1 MENNDL
7 LNIFDRETQCEYKG
21 RNYLVRDNGSILRL
35 PKEGQRPSQYDNVWT
50 FGKKNPTTGY
60 MILTGNIRVHQVVC
74 TAFNGPEPEPN
85 MVVDHIDTNRC
96 NNRPE
101 NLRWLTRL
109 ENVLLNEATRKK
121 VISLCGSIEA
131 FIENPA
137 IIRDKA
143 LSPDI
148 SWMKTVTKEQAAAC
162 KKHIEEWAKADTQSP
177 STGKGIGDWIYNE
190 PQEPNDGFGETWDK
204 GWEKREYKFDYQR
217 QMEKIEEMNQRI
229 YEEQHGL
236 KDSLTPNAKQVNW
249 VTPTEFLLCP
259 QGDSPYTLQSY
270 LNNLVKGRTFT
281 RTKYCDGGQIIEAE
295 YNAKRDAIYV
305 LTEKQDSMKT
315 WALTEIT
322 MQDGYF
328 VHSNEGSFFG
338 EDGGR
343 KYFTLAMDREWTGG
357 DVFDDYV

>member
-7 LNIFDRETQCEYKG
+7 LNVFDRETQCEYKG

-109 ENVLLNEATRKK
+109 ENVLLNDATRKK
-121 VISLCGSIEA
+121 IIYYCGSIEA
-131 FIENPA
+131 FLDNPE
-137 IIRDKA
+137 ILRDKA
-143 LSPDI
+143 LPPNI
-148 SWMKTVTKEQAAAC
+148 SWMRTVTKEEAAAS
-162 KKHIEEWAKADTQSP
+162 KRNMVEWSKANNKYNV
-177 STGKGIGDWIYNE
+177 TGKGIDERIFST
-190 PQEPNDGFGETWDK
+190 PKASDDDFGETWDT
-204 GWEKREYKFDYQR
+204 GWEKRDCKSDYQR
-217 QMEKIEEMNQRI
+217 QIEEIEEMNQRI
-229 YEEQHGL
+229 YDEQHGL

-249 VTPTEFLLCP
+249 ITPTEFLLCP

-295 YNAKRDAIYV
+295 YNANRDAIYV
-305 LTEKQDSMKT
+305 LTEKQDSMKP

-328 VHSNEGSFFG
+328 IHSNEGSFFG